1 MTETF
6 LALVP
11 DYGTY
16 IVGAAVFLA
25 CLAIPLPA
33 SILVLTAGSFAAAGD
48 LSLFAVAV
56 GVFTAF
62 VAGDQLAYWIASRAG
77 RPLIERFRNR
87 PSVAPVLQ
95 RSEDMLSRHGTMA
108 VLMSHTIFSPTC
120 PYITY
125 LSGAGGLSWQK
136 FTLAAIPGAVIWTAV
151 YLGLGAAF
159 ASQLEQV
166 VALLANFFGFVLA
179 GAALTGLI
187 VLLRSRWRESR
198 P

>member
-1 MTETF
+1 MTEVF

-11 DYGTY
+11 DYGAY
-16 IVGAAVFLA
+16 IVAAVVFLA

-33 SILVLTAGSFAAAGD
+33 SILVLTAGSFAEAGD

-56 GVFTAF
+56 GVMVAF
-62 VAGDQLAYWIASRAG
+62 VAGDQVAFWIGSRAG
-77 RPLIERFRNR
+77 RPLIEHFRRR

-95 RSEDMLSRHGTMA
+95 RSEDLLSRRGTLA
-108 VLMSHTIFSPTC
+108 VLISHTVLSPTC

-136 FTLAAIPGAVIWTAV
+136 FSLAAIPGAVIWSVV

-166 VALLANFFGFVLA
+166 VALLGNFFGLVLA
-179 GAALTGLI
+179 GAALIGLI
-187 VLLRSRWRESR
+187 VLLRSRWRESGA
-198 P
+198 